1 MCVEMVQC
9 IFHSVGFG
17 ASIVSGAHYILVVAM
32 SVDPFAAAAGAS
44 DTAFTD
50 GFGDMMIQELGSNVV
65 SDPLPSQP
73 KSRCPPRKR
82 RRAEKTSVPS
92 AGRVRSNPV
101 TSRLVRVDPSTD
113 DTVCDNKWLT
123 LMLPQDRQKPKNGS
137 HPDRQ
142 KPMKGRHPV
151 EYTPITVWPQYTVE
165 GIEGTFVV
173 CSPSEMWMD
182 ASLHALRPK
191 TTTSNSAKAMRSLVK
206 GLQTAMRTVLRSGL
220 QQHRKGGEHADD
232 AESSDDGAAQTRP
245 KPRNFSGFKLDQVF
259 LIKINVAG
267 APLTIVNYG
276 RHLIAR
282 VDDDAM
288 HFIRSCIPD
297 IIRKLSVSDAPD
309 EIVPTPSTPDTGF
322 KFDDNTPNIR
332 DKVVWEPGRNGWLV
346 TMKRGG
352 STCTTFEEQSGAS
365 LIVPDGLTADE
376 HDNAKRT
383 AYTRAIATWNAMD
396 QSKRHRIQAP
406 VKITLNTSTGSPS
419 TPSASSATP
428 ITLDDLFDGSPPS
441 VDADVDPFMTLA
453 PPTMYAKCRDDCGL

>member
-1 MCVEMVQC
+1 
-9 IFHSVGFG
+9 
-17 ASIVSGAHYILVVAM
+17 M

-50 GFGDMMIQELGSNVV
+50 GFGDMMIQELGSIVV

-73 KSRCPPRKR
+73 SLHMVRKR
-82 RRAEKTSVPS
+82 RRACRSTEKSSVPS

-142 KPMKGRHPV
+142 KPMKGSHPL

-182 ASLHALRPK
+182 VLLHTLRPK
-191 TTTSNSAKAMRSLVK
+191 TTTSISAKAMRSLVR

-220 QQHRKGGEHADD
+220 QQHRKDGQHADD
-232 AESSDDGAAQTRP
+232 AESSDDGMGAKKRV
-245 KPRNFSGFKLDQVF
+245 KPRNFSGFKLDKVF

-276 RHLIAR
+276 MHLIVQ

-288 HFIRSCIPD
+288 HFMRSCIPD

-322 KFDDNTPNIR
+322 KFDDDTPNIR
-332 DKVVWEPGRNGWLV
+332 GKIVWEPDRNGWRV
-346 TMKRGG
+346 TMTRDA
-352 STCTTFEEQSGAS
+352 STCTTFKEQSGAS
-365 LIVPDGLTADE
+365 LIVPDGLTAYD

-419 TPSASSATP
+419 TPSTSSATP
-428 ITLDDLFDGSPPS
+428 ITLDALFDGSPPS

-453 PPTMYAKCRDDCGL
+453 PPTMYAKWRDDCGL

>member
-17 ASIVSGAHYILVVAM
+17 ASIASGAHYIMVVAM
-32 SVDPFAAAAGAS
+32 SVDPFASAAGAS

-50 GFGDMMIQELGSNVV
+50 GFGDMMIQELESNVV

-101 TSRLVRVDPSTD
+101 TSRLVRVDPSTGD
-113 DTVCDNKWLT
+113 AVCDNKWLT
-123 LMLPQDRQKPKNGS
+123 LMLPQDRQKPKKGS
-137 HPDRQ
+137 
-142 KPMKGRHPV
+142 HPV
-151 EYTPITVWPQYTVE
+151 EYTPIPVWPQYTVE
-165 GIEGTFVV
+165 GIEGMFVV
-173 CSPSEMWMD
+173 CSASETWMD
-182 ASLHALRPK
+182 SLLRALRPK
-191 TTTSNSAKAMRSLVK
+191 TTTPISAKAMRSLVK
-206 GLQTAMRTVLRSGL
+206 CLQTAMRTVLRSGL

-232 AESSDDGAAQTRP
+232 AESSDDGAEQKRP

-297 IIRKLSVSDAPD
+297 IIRKLSVSDVPD

-332 DKVVWEPGRNGWLV
+332 GKVVWEPGRNGWQV
-346 TMKRGG
+346 TTTRGG

-406 VKITLNTSTGSPS
+406 VKITLKTSTGSPS
-419 TPSASSATP
+419 TPGTSSATP
-428 ITLDDLFDGSPPS
+428 STLDAPSDESPPS
-441 VDADVDPFMTLA
+441 VDAAVDPFMTLA
-453 PPTMYAKCRDDCGL
+453 PSTLYEKWSDDCRL